1 MIICFYKS
9 KYLSLYLFMNN
20 AINFED
26 EKTKAFLDHIEKKLD
41 LLVQSLDALSR
52 VILGE
57 CGQQKQLKSN
67 ENWITIGEAAQILGL
82 NKRTVE
88 RRIKEIGYDGV
99 INTGKKKMIEFNAFI
114 ENFQMK
120 ENVSKA
126 MEVEKR
132 VYRQAINE
140 VKKESSEGK

>member
-140 VKKESSEGK
+140 VKKESSEGE

>member
-1 MIICFYKS
+1 
-9 KYLSLYLFMNN
+9 MNN

-140 VKKESSEGK
+140 VKKESSEGE

>member
-26 EKTKAFLDHIEKKLD
+26 EKTKDFLDHIEKKLD